1 MFRRVFLAA
10 ILAGLAAGL
19 LVTALQTAKLS
30 PLIAA
35 AEVYETA
42 AMPSTAHEDAA
53 WEPAAGVE
61 RIGFTLLANIL
72 IAIGFGLLLSGGFAL
87 RQLVSGAGIDASQG
101 LLWGLAGFAAFAL
114 APSLG
119 LPPTLPGSAEADL
132 LARQSWWIGTALATS
147 AGIALIVFAL
157 RWWSRAL
164 GALAILL
171 PHVVG
176 APRAP
181 LGGATPA
188 TLAAEFATAS
198 LVIAAL
204 FWIALGS
211 LCGWVYDR
219 LGRRREP

>member
-19 LVTALQTAKLS
+19 LVTALQAAKLS

-42 AMPSTAHEDAA
+42 AMPPTVHEDA
-53 WEPAAGVE
+53 WEPTAGVE
-61 RIGFTLLANIL
+61 RTGFTLLANIL

-87 RQLVSGAGIDASQG
+87 RQLLSGVEVDASQG
-101 LLWGLAGFAAFAL
+101 VLWGLAGFAAFAR
-114 APSLG
+114 APTFG
-119 LPPTLPGSAEADL
+119 LPPALPGSAEADL
-132 LARQSWWIGTALATS
+132 LARQSWWIGTALATA
-147 AGIALIVFAL
+147 AGIALIVFAS
-157 RWWSRAL
+157 RWWPRVV

-171 PHVVG
+171 PQAIG
-176 APRAP
+176 APQAP

-188 TLAAEFATAS
+188 ALAAEFAAAS

-204 FWIALGS
+204 FWLALGG
-211 LCGWVYDR
+211 LCGWLYGR
-219 LGRRREP
+219 LGRRDRP

>member
-19 LVTALQTAKLS
+19 LVTVLQTAKLS

-42 AMPSTAHEDAA
+42 AMPPTAHDDG
-53 WEPAAGVE
+53 WEPAAGIE
-61 RIGFTLLANIL
+61 RMGFTLLANML

-87 RQLVSGAGIDASQG
+87 RQLFWGAEIDGSQG

-114 APSLG
+114 APSFG
-119 LPPTLPGSAEADL
+119 LPPALPGSPEADL
-132 LARQSWWIGTALATS
+132 LARQSWWIGTALATA
-147 AGIALIVFAL
+147 AGIALIVFAF
-157 RWWSRAL
+157 RWWPRAL
-164 GALAILL
+164 GTMAILL
-171 PHVVG
+171 PHVIG

-181 LGGATPA
+181 PGGVTPA
-188 TLAAEFATAS
+188 ALAAEFAAAS

-204 FWIALGS
+204 FWLALGG
-211 LCGWVYDR
+211 LCGWFYGR

>member
-19 LVTALQTAKLS
+19 LVTVLQTAKLS

-42 AMPSTAHEDAA
+42 AMPPTAHDDG
-53 WEPAAGVE
+53 WEPAAGIE
-61 RIGFTLLANIL
+61 RMGFTLLANML

-87 RQLVSGAGIDASQG
+87 RQLFWGAEIDGSQG

-114 APSLG
+114 APSFG
-119 LPPTLPGSAEADL
+119 LPPALPGSAEAYL
-132 LARQSWWIGTALATS
+132 LARQSWWIGTALATA
-147 AGIALIVFAL
+147 AGIALIVFAF
-157 RWWSRAL
+157 RWWPRAL

-171 PHVVG
+171 PHVIG

-181 LGGATPA
+181 PGGVTPA
-188 TLAAEFATAS
+188 ALAAEFAAAS

-204 FWIALGS
+204 FWLALGG
-211 LCGWVYDR
+211 LCGWFYGR

>member
-19 LVTALQTAKLS
+19 LVTVLQTAKLS

-42 AMPSTAHEDAA
+42 AMPPTAHDDG
-53 WEPAAGVE
+53 WEPAAGIE
-61 RIGFTLLANIL
+61 RMGFTLLANML

-87 RQLVSGAGIDASQG
+87 RQLFWGAEIDGSQG

-114 APSLG
+114 APSFG
-119 LPPTLPGSAEADL
+119 LPPALPGSAEADL
-132 LARQSWWIGTALATS
+132 LARQSWWIGTALATA
-147 AGIALIVFAL
+147 AGIALIVFAF
-157 RWWSRAL
+157 RWWPRAL

-171 PHVVG
+171 PHVIG

-181 LGGATPA
+181 PGGVTPA
-188 TLAAEFATAS
+188 ALAAEFAAAS

-204 FWIALGS
+204 FWLALGG
-211 LCGWVYDR
+211 LCGWFYGR
-219 LGRRREP
+219 LGRRGEP